1 MMSSA
6 TSRSKTEIA
15 PGPKL
20 GSMLNEIMCHLED
33 LRRALAAEIR
43 NYPTPIPRCD
53 AQFNHLYE
61 QQARL
66 ARDLD
71 RIGGFSGR
79 NPRSGDAI
87 ELIRQFVASAP
98 YTDDP
103 AERQLRSRLETE
115 LSAVR
120 RRSRSMHGET

>member
-1 MMSSA
+1 MW
-6 TSRSKTEIA
+6 
-15 PGPKL
+15 
-20 GSMLNEIMCHLED
+20 NEIKLHLED
-33 LRRALAAEIR
+33 RRRALAAEIR
-43 NYPTPIPRCD
+43 NYPTPSPRCD

-71 RIGGFSGR
+71 RIGALTGKNVKR
-79 NPRSGDAI
+79 GDI
-87 ELIRQFVASAP
+87 MELVRRFVASAP

-115 LSAVR
+115 LAEV
-120 RRSRSMHGET
+120 GK

>member
-1 MMSSA
+1 MKSSV
-6 TSRSKTEIA
+6 TSRTETA
-15 PGPKL
+15 PDSAKL
-20 GSMLNEIMCHLED
+20 ESMRNEIRLHLEN

-71 RIGGFSGR
+71 RIGAFAEK
-79 NPRSGDAI
+79 NPGSEDYI
-87 ELIRQFVASAP
+87 ELIGRFIASAP
-98 YTDDP
+98 YTDD
-103 AERQLRSRLETE
+103 AGERELRSRLKTE
-115 LSAVR
+115 LSTA
-120 RRSRSMHGET
+120 GK

>member
-1 MMSSA
+1 MKPSVNSS
-6 TSRSKTEIA
+6 TRTETA
-15 PGPKL
+15 PDSVKL
-20 GSMLNEIMCHLED
+20 ESMRNEIRLHLED

-71 RIGGFSGR
+71 RIAAFAEE
-79 NPRSGDAI
+79 NPEREDYI
-87 ELIRQFVASAP
+87 ELIGRFVASAP
-98 YTDDP
+98 YTDD
-103 AERQLRSRLETE
+103 AGEREFRSRMKKR
-115 LSAVR
+115 LSAL
-120 RRSRSMHGET
+120 T

>member
-1 MMSSA
+1 MKSSV
-6 TSRSKTEIA
+6 TSRTETA
-15 PGPKL
+15 PDSAKL
-20 GSMLNEIMCHLED
+20 ESMRNEIRLHLEN

-71 RIGGFSGR
+71 RIGAPPGKSPKR
-79 NPRSGDAI
+79 GDTI
-87 ELIRQFVASAP
+87 ELIRQFVASEP
-98 YTDDP
+98 YTDDA
-103 AERQLRSRLETE
+103 AEREFRARLRTE
-115 LSAVR
+115 LSVLAKYR
-120 RRSRSMHGET
+120 